1 MVIATG
7 PPSALGTESG
17 ARLGFGEEEKAEG
30 AWAGRRLL
38 FLDEKPAF
46 ELSFWCGT
54 CQFLFKRE
62 YGANE
67 TVSLA
72 DVDGRLAAGI
82 DDLDEE
88 VISAFAALLPLGEYV
103 PLLLQV
109 QPRLVRPVQA
119 GDYFAEEQ
127 VATWGVEAFWGLP
140 EYPRT
145 PYYRTH
151 ESAVNP
157 DAHLFEFVVPM
168 VPPSW
173 NDAKRVQSHQQRLAD
188 SSRPTAVAV
197 STLDVCAPAGDSGR
211 TDYFEHWGLTHFLL
225 DGHHKFQAA
234 ANDDRPLQLLSLL
247 SVEGSLAGAE
257 RVAQVPE
264 LRARPRTGRA
274 SGRLTS

>member
-7 PPSALGTESG
+7 PPRALGTESEP
-17 ARLGFGEEEKAEG
+17 RLRFGEEEKAEG

-38 FLDEKPAF
+38 LLDEKPAF

-62 YGANE
+62 PGANE

-72 DVDGRLAAGI
+72 GVEARLATGI
-82 DDLDEE
+82 DHLDEE
-88 VISAFAALLPLGEYV
+88 VISAFAGLLPRGDYV

-109 QPRLVRPVQA
+109 KPRLVRPVEA

-145 PYYRTH
+145 PYYRTY
-151 ESAVNP
+151 ETAVNP
-157 DAHLFEFVVPM
+157 EAHLFEFVVPM

-173 NDAKRVQSHQQRLAD
+173 NDAKRVQSHRQQLAD

-197 STLDVCAPAGDSGR
+197 STLDVCAPAEDWNS
-211 TDYFEHWGLTHFLL
+211 TDYFDHWGLTHFLL

-234 ANDDRPLQLLSLL
+234 ADDDRPLQLLSLL
-247 SVEGSLAGAE
+247 SLEASLAPAE

-264 LRARPRTGRA
+264 LRSRARTGRA
-274 SGRLTS
+274 SGRSTS